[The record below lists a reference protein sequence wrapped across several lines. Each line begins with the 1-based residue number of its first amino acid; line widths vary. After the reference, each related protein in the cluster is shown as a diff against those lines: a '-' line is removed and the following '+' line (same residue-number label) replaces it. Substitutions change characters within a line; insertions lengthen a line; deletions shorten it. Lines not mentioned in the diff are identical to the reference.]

1 MSDTKDV
8 NLIGLLIGIK
18 EDVSAIKTNVSN
30 LKESQQKDRMIIEQ
44 KIEDIKADFSQ
55 NLATLKE
62 DVTNKLNTYKCVQTT
77 LVADIDILKTEI
89 ATLKHKEDKK
99 DAKKWR
105 AVLALVGTALGG
117 MFIAKLPDI
126 LRLFLVK

>member
-44 KIEDIKADFSQ
+44 KIEDVKADFSQ

-99 DAKKWR
+99 DAKRWR

-126 LRLFLVK
+126 LRLFLAK

>member
-99 DAKKWR
+99 DAKRWR

-126 LRLFLVK
+126 LRLFLAK

>member
-44 KIEDIKADFSQ
+44 RIEDVKADFSQ

-126 LRLFLVK
+126 LRLFLAK

>member
-44 KIEDIKADFSQ
+44 KIEDVKADFSQ

-126 LRLFLVK
+126 LRLFLAK